1 MASHLAGFSLT
12 TMDRFLRFIA
22 GVALAIGYGVLALI
36 VANVVASSLPD
47 LWAVCLVVVILG
59 WIAISVVAFRKDQPR
74 RSLPYSSPPLVA
86 SRCSMRK
93 RSRQPRSRAS
103 PCCPEHV
110 VLSLSSRAVPG
121 AMPSRLN
128 RTSRRLTASARPLG
142 IYRTRTVSCKHPQRQ
157 RLLSP
162 P

>member
-59 WIAISVVAFRKDQPR
+59 WIAISVVAFRKDQPWIGYGVIAAPFIA
-74 RSLPYSSPPLVA
+74 LLVA
-86 SRCSMRK
+86 TISCFALLNA
-93 RSRQPRSRAS
+93 QTVAPAS
-103 PCCPEHV
+103 ISG
-110 VLSLSSRAVPG
+110 LSLLP
-121 AMPSRLN
+121 
-128 RTSRRLTASARPLG
+128 
-142 IYRTRTVSCKHPQRQ
+142 
-157 RLLSP
+157 
-162 P
+162 